1 MSNVTQN
8 NKILVKK
15 ITVTG
20 IIQGIGFRPFVYRVA
35 TKLGIHGFVANTP
48 QGVIIEASGEK
59 EQIDLFINLIEKE
72 KPCHALIYNIEI
84 ENLKKPG
91 YNDFSIKESVY
102 IGEKTAF
109 ILPDLA
115 TCSECLTE
123 IFDKNNRR
131 YLYPFT
137 NCTNCGPRYS
147 IVKAIPYDRKNTT
160 MSSFQMCNACL
171 GEYQDPV
178 DRRFHAEPN
187 ACKDC
192 GPHLEFWD
200 KEGNIIASYDH
211 AMLQAVQA
219 IVNGHIVAVKGL
231 GGFHLIANA
240 KNDKTVSKLREKKQ
254 RKDKPLALM
263 LPSMKKI
270 KHICEVSNLE
280 EEMLISYASPIV
292 LLKKKA
298 SNHISDLVAPKNP
311 YLGVMLPYTPLH
323 HILMHELNIP
333 VIATSG
339 NIADETICIDEN
351 DALHRLSGIADCYL
365 VHNRPIQRAVDD
377 SIVKVISSSETV
389 LRRAR
394 GYTPIPIHT
403 EIELP
408 SILAVGAHLKN
419 TIAMSNKNKIIVSQ
433 HIGDLDTVTSYNS
446 FTSCINDFK
455 KLYEFEPDYIACDLH
470 GEYLSTKFALDQEKE
485 ILQIQH
491 HYAHIISC
499 VVEHNITEPVL
510 GVAWDG
516 TGLGLDKTLW
526 GGEFLLV
533 DENTFSRTV
542 HFRPFMLPGGEQAI
556 KFPKR
561 SALSLLYEL
570 FGDEVFNMKDL
581 GLLLQFQEHE
591 INTLKQMLNK
601 NINCI
606 KTTSVG
612 RLFDAVSSILNICH
626 HSTYEGQAAVE
637 LEYAAWEIENNEH
650 YKTDIV
656 KYPENN
662 GGGETIVDWAPMI
675 KEILEDLQKNVS
687 KNVAAVRFHNTLV
700 DVIVKVA
707 KKANRKTVVLSGG
720 CFQNKYLTE
729 KSMNCLRN
737 EGFNVY
743 SHKLLPSNDGGISVG
758 QLVAAA
764 KMIREK

>member
-1 MSNVTQN
+1 MSSTIQN
-8 NKILVKK
+8 KKLVVHK

-20 IIQGIGFRPFVYRVA
+20 VIQGIGFRPFVYRLA

-48 QGVIIEASGEK
+48 QGVIIEASGGK
-59 EQIDLFINLIEKE
+59 EHIDLFTCLLEKE
-72 KPCHALIYNIEI
+72 KPSHALIYNIEI
-84 ENLKKPG
+84 ENLDKPD
-91 YNDFSIKESVY
+91 YNEFSIKESTY
-102 IGEKTAF
+102 TGKKTAF
-109 ILPDLA
+109 ILPDIA
-115 TCSECLTE
+115 TCNECLNE

-160 MSSFQMCNACL
+160 MGSFHMCSACL
-171 GEYQDPV
+171 EEYKDPGN
-178 DRRFHAEPN
+178 RRFHAEPN
-187 ACKDC
+187 ACREC

-211 AMLQAVQA
+211 AMLQAMQA
-219 IVNGHIVAVKGL
+219 IIDGYVVAVKGL
-231 GGFHLIANA
+231 GGFHLVVNA
-240 KNDKTVSKLREKKQ
+240 KDDKAISKLREKKQ
-254 RKDKPLALM
+254 RKDKPFALM
-263 LPSMKKI
+263 LPSVKKI
-270 KHICEVSNLE
+270 KHICDVSQLE
-280 EEMLISYASPIV
+280 EELLTSYASPIV
-292 LLKKKA
+292 LLKKKEQA
-298 SNHISDLVAPKNP
+298 SRLIADSVAPKNP
-311 YLGVMLPYTPLH
+311 YLGIMLPYTPLH
-323 HILMHELNIP
+323 HVLMHELNIP
-333 VIATSG
+333 VVATSG

-351 DALHRLSGIADCYL
+351 EALHRLSGIADFYL

-377 SIVKVISSSETV
+377 SIARIVSHSETL

-403 EIELP
+403 ETRLP
-408 SILAVGAHLKN
+408 SILSVGAHLKN
-419 TIAMSNKNKIIVSQ
+419 TIAISNKNTIIVSQ

-446 FTSCINDFK
+446 FTNCIDDFK

-470 GEYLSTKFALDQEKE
+470 GEYLSTKFALSQGKE
-485 ILQIQH
+485 LLQVQH

-499 VVEHNITEPVL
+499 MVEHNITEPVL

-533 DENTFSRTV
+533 NENTFSRTV
-542 HFRPFMLPGGEQAI
+542 HFRSFVLPGGEQAI
-556 KFPKR
+556 KFPR
-561 SALSLLYEL
+561 RCAIGLLYEL
-570 FGDEVFNMKDL
+570 FGNEVFNMKDL
-581 GLLLQFQEHE
+581 DLLSKFEANELN
-591 INTLKQMLNK
+591 IVKQMLNN

-612 RLFDAVSSILNICH
+612 RIFDAVSSILDICH
-626 HSTYEGQAAVE
+626 HSTYEGQAAIE
-637 LEYAAWEIENNEH
+637 LEYTVQETQNNEY
-650 YKTDIV
+650 YKTNIV
-656 KYPENN
+656 SEA
-662 GGGETIVDWAPMI
+662 GGTIIDWSPMI
-675 KEILEDLQKNVS
+675 KEILEELRVFIPKEIMAT
-687 KNVAAVRFHNTLV
+687 KFHNTFV
-700 DVIVKVA
+700 ETIIKVA
-707 KKANRKTVVLSGG
+707 KQTDRKTVVLSGG

-729 KSMNCLRN
+729 KSIWRLKD

-743 SHKLLPSNDGGISVG
+743 SHKLIPPNDGGISIG